1 MKREEKEYY
10 TPIDIVYVPVKGPDE
25 IINCYFTDNIH
36 LANRG
41 YCSRESIK
49 TGNKTVEKVP
59 ARQYYYCNK
68 YFANFTRS

>member
-10 TPIDIVYVPVKGPDE
+10 TAIDVVYVQVNGPDE
-25 IINCYFTDNIH
+25 IINCHFADNIH

-49 TGNKTVEKVP
+49 TGNKTVEKVS
-59 ARQYYYCNK
+59 A
-68 YFANFTRS
+68 